1 MDEKPFSACDARLQP
16 LRKYQDP
23 NLLLNGG
30 FFMPESNTASRRSP
44 AAGST
49 RLRVIVLLAML
60 TAMEVVLNRFLS
72 INTPYL
78 KIGFSF
84 VPVVAAAILCGPLGG
99 ACVGA
104 LGDLIGAILFPNG
117 PFFPG
122 FTATALLTGL
132 VYGLFLYK
140 KQTPLRIVLAVAVN
154 QLLLSL
160 LLNTLWL
167 TILWSGT
174 EKAAPYFTILATRI
188 GQCALL
194 IPIQYI
200 LIQILAPALKRLK
213 QL

>member
-1 MDEKPFSACDARLQP
+1 MSEPNASA
-16 LRKYQDP
+16 
-23 NLLLNGG
+23 
-30 FFMPESNTASRRSP
+30 RSGP
-44 AAGST
+44 AAGKA
-49 RLRVIVLLAML
+49 RLRMIVLLAML

-84 VPVVAAAILCGPLGG
+84 VPVVVAAILYGPLGG
-99 ACVGA
+99 ACVGG

-122 FTATALLTGL
+122 FTLTALLTGL

-154 QLLLSL
+154 QLVLSL

-167 TILWSGT
+167 TILWTGT
-174 EKAAPYFTILATRI
+174 DQAAPYFSILATRI

-194 IPIQYI
+194 IPVQY
-200 LIQILAPALKRLK
+200 LVIQILAPVLRRLK
-213 QL
+213 NEL

>member
-1 MDEKPFSACDARLQP
+1 
-16 LRKYQDP
+16 
-23 NLLLNGG
+23 
-30 FFMPESNTASRRSP
+30 MPEINAAPHSGP
-44 AAGST
+44 AAGRA
-49 RLRVIVLLAML
+49 RLRMIVLLAML

-84 VPVVAAAILCGPLGG
+84 VPVVVAAILYGPLGG

-122 FTATALLTGL
+122 FTVTALLTGL

-194 IPIQYI
+194 IPVQY
-200 LIQILAPALKRLK
+200 LVIQILAPVLRRLK
-213 QL
+213 EEL

>member
-1 MDEKPFSACDARLQP
+1 MDENRLR
-16 LRKYQDP
+16 LRCAPAAAPKNPGP
-23 NLLLNGG
+23 NLLLLGG
-30 FFMPESNTASRRSP
+30 FFMPEINAAPHSGP
-44 AAGST
+44 AAGRA
-49 RLRVIVLLAML
+49 RLRMIVLLAML

-84 VPVVAAAILCGPLGG
+84 VPVVVAAILYGPLGG

-122 FTATALLTGL
+122 FTVTALLTGL

-154 QLLLSL
+154 QLILSL
-160 LLNTLWL
+160 FLNTLWL
-167 TILWSGT
+167 TILWMGT
-174 EKAAPYFTILATRI
+174 EKAAPYLTILATRI

-194 IPIQYI
+194 IPVQY
-200 LIQILAPALKRLK
+200 LVIQILAPVLRRLK
-213 QL
+213 EEL